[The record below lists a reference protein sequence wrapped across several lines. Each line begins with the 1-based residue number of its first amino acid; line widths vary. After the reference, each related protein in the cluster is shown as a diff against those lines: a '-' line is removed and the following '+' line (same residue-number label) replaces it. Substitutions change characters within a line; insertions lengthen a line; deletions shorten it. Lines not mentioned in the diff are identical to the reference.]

1 MLSFQH
7 KHYLPFVL
15 VSVLASMHACT
26 VWYEPS
32 LLCLSN
38 VKCSRIFGKFI
49 KKNQRLFSFSFYN
62 HYLPVFV
69 SFFVAVDVSAIMRA

>member
-1 MLSFQH
+1 MLVQDLIRSLVDMF
-7 KHYLPFVL
+7 KCLMESDLWNALFFSTNIIYPFVL

-32 LLCLSN
+32 LLGLSS

-49 KKNQRLFSFSFYN
+49 KK
-62 HYLPVFV
+62 
-69 SFFVAVDVSAIMRA
+69 